1 MKDYNIVNKT
11 SLRENNLMQIVRALH
26 FNSNCTR
33 VSLAHE
39 LGLTPA
45 AITKLVNELLQ
56 SGLVAETSSIDSAKG
71 RRPIRLKLNGGNYVA
86 LSGRINRDYISA
98 AACDLDGRLCHY
110 ADERIS
116 PTFGTRE
123 IMRRLVQMLQ
133 EVRGKAERPVLALG
147 MALPGPFDAR
157 HGRIAMMSGFPG
169 WDQIDLRR
177 ELEQALELP
186 VFLEHDANCGA
197 LAELWYG
204 EHRNVRNMLY
214 IVGDRGVG
222 AGIISNGQIYRG
234 VTGFAGELGHMS
246 INCFGPLCEC
256 GNRGCL
262 ELYGS
267 TIALEG
273 EYQRSLFDLW
283 QKGQGRSR
291 TGRVT
296 ARDICR
302 MVREEDMLARSAYE
316 KTVGYLAFGTA
327 GVINLLNP
335 EAVIYSD
342 KITDGGAYFL
352 EVARSTLKRLLLP
365 TVYNDLIIDTSR
377 LQNDPAVRD
386 PMLLGASVVAF
397 EELMES
403 NPSALLQNTN

>member
-1 MKDYNIVNKT
+1 MIYNKT
-11 SLRENNLMQIVRALH
+11 SLRENNLMHIVRALR
-26 FNSNCTR
+26 FSDDCSR

-56 SGLVAETSSIDSAKG
+56 SGLVVETSSIDSGKG
-71 RRPIRLKLNGGNYVA
+71 RRPIRLKLSGENHIA

-98 AACDLDGRLCHY
+98 AICDLNGKIY
-110 ADERIS
+110 NYMDERIT
-116 PTFGTRE
+116 PADGTHE
-123 IMRRLVQMLQ
+123 IMRRLVRMLK
-133 EVRGKAERPVLALG
+133 EVAEGASAPVLALG

-157 HGRIAMMSGFPG
+157 HGRIALMSGFPG

-177 ELEQALELP
+177 ELEQALNIP

-204 EHRNVRNMLY
+204 EHGNVRNMLY

-222 AGIISNGQIYRG
+222 AGIISNGQVYKG

-246 INCFGPLCEC
+246 INCFGALCEC

-267 TIALEG
+267 TNALES
-273 EYQRSLFDLW
+273 EYQRSLFELW

-291 TGRVT
+291 TGKVT

-302 MVREEDMLARSAYE
+302 MVREDDALARCAYE
-316 KTVGYLAFGTA
+316 KTVGYLAFGTVS
-327 GVINLLNP
+327 VINLLNP

-352 EVARSTLKRLLLP
+352 EIVRKTLKQHLLP

-377 LQNDPAVRD
+377 LQNNPEVCD
-386 PMLLGASVVAF
+386 PMLLGAGVVAF
-397 EELMES
+397 EQLMER
-403 NPSALLQNTN
+403 NPSALLHKTN